1 MSDIEIEYRS
11 SDGSDSEGSL
21 VDFIV
26 KGDDDDDDIE
36 IEVQPDTRDEVTQLV
51 EDFPFD
57 KALLKE
63 DTSGGPRR
71 SKRNRKQ
78 VTRYQDANYGKLMYD
93 DVDMDKLSD
102 SDEDNKNNNDDEE
115 EFAVEEMSEDE
126 SSDESEYDE
135 EEDD

>member
-26 KGDDDDDDIE
+26 KGNDDDDDIE
-36 IEVQPDTRDEVTQLV
+36 VEEDTRDEVTQLV

-57 KALLKE
+57 KELLKE
-63 DTSGGPRR
+63 DTSGGLRR

-78 VTRYQDANYGKLMYD
+78 ATRYQDANYSKLMYD
-93 DVDMDKLSD
+93 DVDMDKLSE
-102 SDEDNKNNNDDEE
+102 SDDEQNNNDDE

>member
-26 KGDDDDDDIE
+26 KGNDDDDDDVE

-57 KALLKE
+57 KELLKE
-63 DTSGGPRR
+63 DTSGGLRR
-71 SKRNRKQ
+71 SRRNRKQ
-78 VTRYQDANYGKLMYD
+78 ATRYQDANYSKLMYD
-93 DVDMDKLSD
+93 DVDMGKLSE
-102 SDEDNKNNNDDEE
+102 SDDEQNNNDEE
-115 EFAVEEMSEDE
+115 DFSMEEMSEGE